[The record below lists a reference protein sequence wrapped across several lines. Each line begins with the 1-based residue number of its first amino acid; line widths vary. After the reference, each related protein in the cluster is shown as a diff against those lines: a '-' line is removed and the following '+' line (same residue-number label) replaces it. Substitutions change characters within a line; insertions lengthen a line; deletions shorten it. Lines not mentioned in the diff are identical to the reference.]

1 LTIKVEPCSIS
12 GFEIH
17 VIFEQLNFRVRRDP
31 GTIVKVRRRTT
42 GAIICPMRSRAS
54 QIIVALVLF
63 TCLVCPLVEM
73 FDQWDHTIQTG
84 IDTEYTFVVL
94 GLCVGVA
101 YTFVRFVF
109 GIPLLRSVAE
119 LLSDLYR
126 DEPLPLR
133 PCGSFCAIPIALSPP
148 ALALRI

>member
-1 LTIKVEPCSIS
+1 MP
-12 GFEIH
+12 
-17 VIFEQLNFRVRRDP
+17 RDP
-31 GTIVKVRRRTT
+31 GTIAKLRRRTT
-42 GAIICPMRSRAS
+42 SAIICSVRSRVS

-101 YTFVRFVF
+101 YAFARFVF

-119 LLSDLYR
+119 LLSDLCR
-126 DEPLPLR
+126 DMHFRLKR
-133 PCGSFCAIPIALSPP
+133 CNFFCPIPIALSPP
-148 ALALRI
+148 ALALRV

>member
-1 LTIKVEPCSIS
+1 
-12 GFEIH
+12 
-17 VIFEQLNFRVRRDP
+17 
-31 GTIVKVRRRTT
+31 
-42 GAIICPMRSRAS
+42 
-54 QIIVALVLF
+54 
-63 TCLVCPLVEM
+63 M

-101 YTFVRFVF
+101 FTFARFVF

-119 LLSDLYR
+119 LLSDLSG
-126 DEPLPLR
+126 DKHFPLKE
-133 PCGSFCAIPIALSPP
+133 CSIFCAIPIALSPP